1 MVQFNELRIG
11 SWILEDGRPI
21 KVTAIEYGSEPYCRI
36 NETIASKKDM
46 AEIFESIPI
55 TSEFLKAVGF
65 VSLAD
70 QPRLTMSLEAQ
81 NNLYYSQSSKQF
93 QINEQQLPKSPSY
106 VHQFQNLYLC
116 FTGQDLEIVL

>member
-21 KVTAIEYGSEPYCRI
+21 KIIAIEYGAEPYCRI

-55 TSEFLKAVGF
+55 TAEFLKRAGF
-65 VSLAD
+65 VGYED
-70 QPRLTMSLEAQ
+70 QARLTMTLQ
-81 NNLYYSQSSKQF
+81 GQFQLHYSQSRKVF
-93 QINEQQLPKSPSY
+93 YINEQELPRSPSY
-106 VHQFQNLYLC
+106 VHQFQNLYLS
-116 FTGQDLEIVL
+116 FTGLDLDVML